1 MTLNNGAS
9 LLAPYFF
16 LLLLIALVSNP
27 AKLKIHLK
35 NNFKEFKQ
43 CSKRLGAQIDQQRL
57 IDVFKKKNYLIHKLC
72 VGNVSR
78 QQALRYLTEMGS
90 EIALETILFNF

>member
-1 MTLNNGAS
+1 MTRNNGAS
-9 LLAPYFF
+9 LLAPYYFSF
-16 LLLLIALVSNP
+16 ATESVVLITLVSKHAIP
-27 AKLKIHLK
+27 KIHLK
-35 NNFKEFKQ
+35 NIFKEFKQ

-90 EIALETILFNF
+90 EIA